1 MAHATVSDSY
11 GQLVDRI
18 NRFPQGAPPSKLLFA
33 ILKMLY
39 SEEEAGYVSLLPI
52 KPFPIKKAARVWKV
66 SASNAEALLNRLA
79 GRGLLLDIILNGR
92 RLFVMPPPMAG
103 FFEFSLMRIRNDL
116 NQKKLA
122 ALLYQY
128 LNVEEDFVKALFT
141 EAETRLGRVFVHEPI
156 VPEDIGV
163 HVLDYER
170 SSRVI
175 QNASHI
181 SISMCYCRHKMAHM
195 ERDCDGPMDICMTFN
210 QTGASLIRHGIGRQV
225 DAVEGIDLLQQA
237 YEHNLIQFGENA
249 REQVNFI
256 CHCCGCCC
264 EALLVAKRFG
274 HLKPVHTTNYLPKID
289 EAACNG
295 CGKCVETCPVQAMSL
310 VTAGDPIKKK
320 LKKARLIDELCLGC
334 GVCVRNCSHA
344 ALRLIRRKKAV
355 ITPLNT
361 AHNSV
366 VMAIERGKLNHF
378 IFDNQALRSHR
389 MMAAILGVILK
400 LPPLKQ
406 TLALRQVKSRYLEYI
421 ISRTRLTEK
430 QALPANH
437 VGGNGAPET
446 MNEHHGIPG

>member
-1 MAHATVSDSY
+1 
-11 GQLVDRI
+11 
-18 NRFPQGAPPSKLLFA
+18 
-33 ILKMLY
+33 MLY

-52 KPFPIKKAARVWKV
+52 KPFPVKKAAAVWKV
-66 SASNAEALLNRLA
+66 AESKAENILNRLA

-92 RLFVMPPPMAG
+92 QLFVMPPPMAG
-103 FFEFSLMRIRNDL
+103 FFEFSMMRVRKDL
-116 NQKKLA
+116 DQKKLA
-122 ALLYQY
+122 ELYYQY

-141 EAETRLGRVFVHEPI
+141 EAETRLGRVFVHEPAL
-156 VPEDIGV
+156 PEDVGV

-170 SSRVI
+170 SSHVV
-175 QNASHI
+175 QSASHI
-181 SISMCYCRHKMAHM
+181 SISMCYCRHKMEHM
-195 ERDCDGPMDICMTFN
+195 RRACDAPMDICMTFN
-210 QTGASLIRHGIGRQV
+210 QTGASLINHGIGRQV
-225 DAVEGIDLLQQA
+225 DVVEGMDLLQQA
-237 YEHNLIQFGENA
+237 YDHNLVQFGENA

-295 CGKCVETCPVQAMSL
+295 CGKCVEACPVQAMSL
-310 VTAGDPIKKK
+310 VTAGDPKKKK
-320 LKKARLIDELCLGC
+320 LKKARLIDALCLGC
-334 GVCVRNCSHA
+334 GVCVRNCTHA
-344 ALRLIRRKKAV
+344 ALRLIRREKAV

-389 MMAAILGVILK
+389 MMAAILSVILK

-406 TLALRQVKSRYLEYI
+406 ALALKQVKSRYLEFI

-430 QALPANH
+430 QAVPAKGIGKHGVSAN
-437 VGGNGAPET
+437 
-446 MNEHHGIPG
+446 MN